1 MQFIYKKGLESVR
14 TFTAFQAFFSWVEER
29 FLSDYHLMA
38 LVRNEYTFCGG
49 EYTATLKVVVVNRR
63 ADSRSCGIANSRYVT
78 SRTWHK
84 NLYNEVFEDSTLA
97 RYTFTSHLEYR

>member
-1 MQFIYKKGLESVR
+1 MQFNYKKGLECC
-14 TFTAFQAFFSWVEER
+14 ER
-29 FLSDYHLMA
+29 SHSIPSLLSLGRGKILSDYHLMA

-49 EYTATLKVVVVNRR
+49 EYTATLQIVVVNRR

-84 NLYNEVFEDSTLA
+84 NLYNEVLEDNTLA
-97 RYTFTSHLEYR
+97 HSACTCHFEYG